1 MLLQYCLR
9 LWQSICWY
17 YVNSI
22 SSIIECVL
30 SNLIIVQFW
39 IRNSASTYILFSS
52 SKPVKLNA
60 SIKLHSNSA
69 LKHDSTKSPVKK
81 SPLDKSH
88 HPHNTAIKKEAIS
101 PVSFVIFILL
111 CTQPNSTA
119 WKPIMLWPYKC
130 RTKKSVSLRNRTH
143 FAISPL
149 SAEILY
155 WWPTCNSITIRPSLV
170 WNFSALSQ
178 T

>member
-9 LWQSICWY
+9 LWQSIWWY

-30 SNLIIVQFW
+30 SNLVIVQFW
-39 IRNSASTYILFSS
+39 ILNSASTYILFSS

-88 HPHNTAIKKEAIS
+88 QPHNTAIKKEAIS

-111 CTQPNSTA
+111 CTQPNRKKIKIKTA
-119 WKPIMLWPYKC
+119 
-130 RTKKSVSLRNRTH
+130 
-143 FAISPL
+143 
-149 SAEILY
+149 LY
-155 WWPTCNSITIRPSLV
+155 SMETYYAM
-170 WNFSALSQ
+170 AL
-178 T
+178 